1 VAETDQ
7 PLRWGVVGASSRIYR
22 GKIVPPLEESDRHVV
37 VAEASRDAD
46 GSDAPYAELLRRSDV
61 EALYIP
67 LPNDAHKRWIL
78 AALEA
83 GKHVLCEKPLT
94 MSATD
99 TDEVFAAA
107 EAAGRTL
114 VEAYMWPHHPRNQA
128 LLAVARN
135 ELGSLRFAR
144 GAFSFPLGRPD
155 DHRFDERGGGALF
168 DVGIYCLGPSLLL
181 APREPVRVAAA
192 AVRNEHGVD
201 VSLSGW
207 LDLGE
212 GFVATCEVSFES
224 VYGRSFI
231 LTGTEG
237 QITIPD
243 WFAPGP
249 AEESMIDVLR
259 RDESVRAIVAPGVNA
274 YGEMLDQFADVVHH
288 GATPRWGATES
299 RLLARWIDALH
310 AASAAPAP

>member
-1 VAETDQ
+1 MAESAGA
-7 PLRWGVVGASSRIYR
+7 LRWGVIGASSRIYR
-22 GKIVPPLEESDRHVV
+22 GKVLPPLEAGDRHVV
-37 VAEASRDAD
+37 VAEASRDAG
-46 GSDAPYAELLRRSDV
+46 GSSEPYAELLRRSDV
-61 EALYIP
+61 DAVYIP
-67 LPNDAHKRWIL
+67 LPNDGHKPWIL
-78 AALEA
+78 RCLDA

-94 MSATD
+94 MSVAD

-107 EAAGRTL
+107 KAADRTL

-128 LLAVARN
+128 LLEAART
-135 ELGSLRFAR
+135 ELGRLRFAR
-144 GAFSFPLGRPD
+144 GAFTFPLGRPN

-168 DVGIYCLGPSLLL
+168 DVGIYCLGPALLL
-181 APREPVRVAAA
+181 APREPVSVAAS

-224 VYGRSFI
+224 VYGRSYI

-237 QITIPD
+237 QISIPD

-249 AEESMIDVLR
+249 AEDSTVAVLR
-259 RDESVRAIVAPGVNA
+259 RDESVHAIPAAGANA
-274 YGEMLDQFADVVHH
+274 YGAMLDQFADVVQH
-288 GATPRWGATES
+288 GAAPVWGPSES
-299 RLLARWIDALH
+299 MLMARWIEALLQ
-310 AASAAPAP
+310 ASS